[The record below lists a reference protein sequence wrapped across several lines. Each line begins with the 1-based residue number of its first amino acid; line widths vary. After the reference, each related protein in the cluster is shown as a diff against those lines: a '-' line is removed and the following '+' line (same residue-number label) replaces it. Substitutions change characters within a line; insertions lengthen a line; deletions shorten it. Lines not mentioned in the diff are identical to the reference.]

1 MTTSG
6 TVCQDIEVTANIKLP
21 PPPPVVVAGKAAS
34 SAGATSARADLAESL
49 AGPGESVYNF
59 ELGVYHENEMAKL
72 NTSSPKETEHDMIG
86 YSFLSLSLTI

>member
-21 PPPPVVVAGKAAS
+21 PPPPVVAGKAGS
-34 SAGATSARADLAESL
+34 SAGAASARADLAESL

-72 NTSSPKETEHDMIG
+72 NTSSPKETEHDRIG

>member
-21 PPPPVVVAGKAAS
+21 PPPAVVAGK
-34 SAGATSARADLAESL
+34 AGATSARADLAESL

-86 YSFLSLSLTI
+86 YSFLLLSLTI

>member
-21 PPPPVVVAGKAAS
+21 PPPAVVAGKAAS

-86 YSFLSLSLTI
+86 YSFFIIIILI